1 MSRSAAEIIAEAHRL
16 DGDAQT
22 LKASAQARLLV
33 AQQTIATAQA
43 TASNAQN
50 AASAALAA
58 ITADNIV
65 DAEARCYEARSQII
79 AARSGAAQ
87 AFAGV
92 AGGDPKEEWKEC
104 RASIGRFDQLLV
116 DLRKTGFGFVTTI
129 VTAVALLASRL
140 PSGVTMPGG
149 GAAFGAGA
157 LPGGSAAPGSG
168 ALAGVTILPSN
179 PFSEKLEFATLVI
192 IEVLI
197 ITLFAVDCIHQA
209 WLRATVMRARQLEN
223 SLNYETT
230 SGVTSVFGGADSVL
244 LGPIIYAVLFAITTF
259 IFYTALEGS
268 PPYPTFTILAG
279 LSGGLLMLAIT
290 VGALWRSPWKS
301 H

>member
-1 MSRSAAEIIAEAHRL
+1 MSRSATEIIAEANRL
-16 DGDAQT
+16 DLEAQT
-22 LKASAQARLLV
+22 LKASAQARLSV

-43 TASNAQN
+43 TANHAQN

-58 ITADNIV
+58 ITSGNVV
-65 DAEARCYEARSQII
+65 DAEARCDEARSQIMV
-79 AARSGAAQ
+79 ARSGAAQ

-140 PSGVTMPGG
+140 PSGGAIS
-149 GAAFGAGA
+149 GAALGAGV
-157 LPGGSAAPGSG
+157 LPGGSAAPGGG
-168 ALAGVTILPSN
+168 ALPGAGIMPGN

-209 WLRATVMRARQLEN
+209 WLRAAVMRAGQLEA

-230 SGVTSVFGGADSVL
+230 SGVTNVFKGVDSAL
-244 LGPIIYAVLFAITTF
+244 LGPIIYAVLLAITTF
-259 IFYTALEGS
+259 IFYTALENS

-279 LSGGLLMLAIT
+279 LAGGVLMLAIA

-301 H
+301 HR